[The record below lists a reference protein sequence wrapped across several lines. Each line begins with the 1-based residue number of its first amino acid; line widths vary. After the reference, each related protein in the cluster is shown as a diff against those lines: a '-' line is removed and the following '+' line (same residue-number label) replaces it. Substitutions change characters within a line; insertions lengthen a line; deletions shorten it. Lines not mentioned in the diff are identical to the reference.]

1 DLFDESQ
8 HETEQ
13 PSELQEE
20 KIDEALGTKN
30 DSNAEEE
37 TQNTRKSNEEQQ
49 TTEDQHETTY
59 QNIFGEKAVTSAKEQ
74 AKQGLAIYLSQISD
88 WNKWEGVVTASFME
102 EIKQTTPA
110 VKDVNVDHR
119 IESIELFATDG
130 KQKNNMLF

>member
-1 DLFDESQ
+1 MEKRVLYKFTFLIIVALLIIVMYVWQWTADEPEQQNPEDLFDESQ

-59 QNIFGEKAVTSAKEQ
+59 QNI
-74 AKQGLAIYLSQISD
+74 
-88 WNKWEGVVTASFME
+88 
-102 EIKQTTPA
+102 
-110 VKDVNVDHR
+110 
-119 IESIELFATDG
+119 
-130 KQKNNMLF
+130 